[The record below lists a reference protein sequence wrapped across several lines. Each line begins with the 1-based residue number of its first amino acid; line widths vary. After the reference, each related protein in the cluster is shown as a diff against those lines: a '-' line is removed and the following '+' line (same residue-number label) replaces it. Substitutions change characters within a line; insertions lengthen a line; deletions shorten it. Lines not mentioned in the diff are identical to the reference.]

1 MQAEV
6 RDLEVILETGVSL
19 LVVESPDEPRVL
31 QLMTRLALA
40 RSTPLYCWSVAD
52 GLRSLGFG
60 ERVDNREHTDP
71 EPLLRH
77 IRAFQGG
84 GLFVLCDFHPY
95 IKDEPLNIRLLKE
108 IAMNELAQRSTVVL
122 LSHAVNLPD
131 ELNHYAARFE
141 LAMPSQ
147 AQLMGIIR
155 EEAQQWSSRN
165 RDQRVRTDNRSLNQL
180 VDHLRG
186 LSWSEAR
193 KLARNAIV
201 DDGAIDGGDVEEVK
215 RSKFALMNRDDVLSY
230 EFDTAR
236 FADVGGLEAFKD
248 WLSRRRKSFLEPQAD
263 TDIPK
268 GVMLLGVQGSGK
280 SLAAKAVAGVWNLP
294 LLRLD
299 FGVLYNKYFGETE
312 RNLRRALQLAEA
324 MAPAVLW
331 VDEIEKSIASGDNDQ
346 GTSKR
351 ILGTLL
357 TWMSERKSRVF
368 LVATSNDISRLPPE
382 LIRKGRLD
390 EIFFVDLP
398 DAAVRETI
406 LSIHLRKRDQE
417 ISRFDL
423 GRLAQLSEGFSGA
436 ELEQLVVSALYRA
449 QSSGE
454 NLKQEQLEQATGST
468 QPLAVVMEEE
478 IAALRHWA
486 MARTVPAH

>member
-1 MQAEV
+1 MQAQV
-6 RDLEVILETGVSL
+6 RDLEVMLDAGAGL
-19 LVVESPDEPRVL
+19 LVIESPDEPQVL

-40 RSTPLYCWSVAD
+40 RSLPLFCWSVAD

-60 ERVDNREHTDP
+60 ERVDSQQYTEP

-77 IRAFQGG
+77 IRGYSGG

-95 IKDEPLNIRLLKE
+95 LKDEPLNTRLLKE
-108 IAMNELAQRSTVVL
+108 IAMGEAQPRSTVVL
-122 LSHAVNLPD
+122 LSHAFSLPD
-131 ELNHYAARFE
+131 ELTHYAARFE
-141 LAMPSQ
+141 LGMPSDD
-147 AQLMGIIR
+147 QLLGIIR
-155 EEAQQWSSRN
+155 EEAQQWSASNRN
-165 RDQRVRTDNRSLNQL
+165 KRVKTDSRSLNQL
-180 VDHLRG
+180 VEHLKG
-186 LSWSEAR
+186 LSWGEAR

-201 DDGAIDGGDVEEVK
+201 NDGAIDATDVEMVQ
-215 RSKFALMNRDDVLSY
+215 RDKFTLMNRDDVLIY

-236 FADVGGLEAFKD
+236 FADVGGLEAFKA
-248 WLSRRRKSFLEPQAD
+248 WLSQRQQAFLEPGPELD
-263 TDIPK
+263 SPK

-331 VDEIEKSIASGDNDQ
+331 VDEIEKSLASGDNDQ

-357 TWMSERKSRVF
+357 TWMAERKSRVF
-368 LVATSNDISRLPPE
+368 LVATANDITRLPPE
-382 LIRKGRLD
+382 LMRKGRMD

-398 DAAVRETI
+398 SAAVREAI
-406 LSIHLRKRDQE
+406 FSIHLQKRGQE
-417 ISRFDL
+417 PDRFDL
-423 GRLAQLSEGFSGA
+423 GRLAGLCEGFSGA
-436 ELEQLVVSALYRA
+436 ELEQLVVSALYRV
-449 QSSGE
+449 QSSGG
-454 NLKQEQLEQATGST
+454 LLSQEQLEQAVLST
-468 QPLAVVMEEE
+468 QPLAVVMAEE
-478 IAALRHWA
+478 IDSLRAWA
-486 MARTVPAH
+486 RERTVPAH